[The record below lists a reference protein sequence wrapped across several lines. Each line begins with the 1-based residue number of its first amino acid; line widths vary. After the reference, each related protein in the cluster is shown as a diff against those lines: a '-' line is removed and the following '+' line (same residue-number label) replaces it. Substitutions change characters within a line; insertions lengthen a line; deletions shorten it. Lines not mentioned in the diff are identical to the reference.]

1 MMDGFF
7 VGSWH
12 WRYCENDRCEFVLNS
27 SFSFL
32 LLSSF
37 SKKERKEN
45 KRENRTHPMK

>member
-27 SFSFL
+27 SFSL